1 MFRNNPNNIFIPTDE
16 KCKFVFETLLKN
28 EIESDYVNGRNNAI
42 PYIVHSVRKHEMII
56 STLTCH
62 VITLTK
68 QLNKLSYASAKA

>member
-1 MFRNNPNNIFIPTDE
+1 MLRSDPNKPFIPTDE

-28 EIESDYVNGRNNAI
+28 EIDYDYINGRNNAI
-42 PYIVHSVRKHEMII
+42 PYIVHSVRKHEMVI

-68 QLNKLSYASAKA
+68 HLNKILAKA